1 MPRRDRV
8 PTVDGVPTASV
19 PVLAGIASTAIFA
32 SSTVPMLA
40 KAYRT
45 RDLSSYSLGY
55 LVLANVGNV
64 VHTFY
69 VIALPPGPIWAL
81 HGFYV
86 TSSALM
92 LGWFLQAR
100 RQARCQAAVP
110 ADVT

>member
-8 PTVDGVPTASV
+8 PTVDGVVTASI
-19 PVLAGIASTAIFA
+19 PVFAGIASTAIFA

-55 LVLANVGNV
+55 LVLANVGNA

-69 VIALPPGPIWAL
+69 VLALPPGPIWAL

-100 RQARCQAAVP
+100 RQARCHAAVP